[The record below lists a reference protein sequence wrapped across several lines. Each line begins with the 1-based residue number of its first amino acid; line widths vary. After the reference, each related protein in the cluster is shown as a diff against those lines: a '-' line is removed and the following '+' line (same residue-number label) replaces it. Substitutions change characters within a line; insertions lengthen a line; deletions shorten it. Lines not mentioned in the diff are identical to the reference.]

1 MVEWLYCLPPLHSP
15 CSWYSIFHVG
25 WWTSSVHV
33 SLRKLIKIFS
43 PQVPTPEFWFSKYE
57 RNPGICI
64 LTICFETQRCIFNL
78 TLTCQ
83 WILRPCL
90 LHDAITDHFQK
101 ANIEYMHPLWHIQP
115 SIWVLSLVPT
125 QVNVLLSLFSHTR
138 IIPGWLL
145 VGERNIKG
153 DSKI

>member
-33 SLRKLIKIFS
+33 SLGKLIKIFS

-57 RNPGICI
+57 EPRNLHFNYSALRHKDVYSTLLLLASEYWDPAFFMMPWSLREGI
-64 LTICFETQRCIFNL
+64 
-78 TLTCQ
+78 
-83 WILRPCL
+83 
-90 LHDAITDHFQK
+90 D
-101 ANIEYMHPLWHIQP
+101 YMHPLWHIQP

-145 VGERNIKG
+145 VGERNIQG
-153 DSKI
+153 R